1 MLRSMARTRSI
12 TRFDVLVAALV
23 TAFGLLLMVLNVVSP
38 DPGKEASSWIVVPAF
53 LLVTVPVLWRGAAP
67 LQATAVVAVAM
78 GVNVAL
84 DEAVRCGVAFPLVW
98 LLVFAC
104 GARLDGR
111 EAQAGLGLGLL
122 ALVLM
127 TLNDGAV
134 GPDVLPFF
142 APVTA
147 VVWGIGR
154 VVHSRGRMVEE
165 LQARTAELR
174 RTRDERAKLEV
185 ATDRARLSGELDE
198 LLQRRLGE
206 LARLADDGARETD
219 GGAAAATLVDIETRS
234 RQTLEEMRA
243 VVGVLRH
250 DEDGTAPTAP
260 QPTLTH
266 LEALIVR
273 AKGSGAK
280 LRVEGSP
287 RVLPAG
293 VELSA
298 YRVVEHLLDA
308 LDDADGVVVTV
319 HFADDALELKVA
331 GPARRRGDAGT
342 AIERARERV
351 ELHRGT
357 LVASTRGGRAEAVAN
372 LPVLAGV

>member
-1 MLRSMARTRSI
+1 
-12 TRFDVLVAALV
+12 VCVV
-23 TAFGLLLMVLNVVSP
+23 VVGFGTLLMVLNVVSP
-38 DPGKEASSWIVVPAF
+38 DPGEDASSWVVVPGF
-53 LLVTVPVLWRGAAP
+53 LLVTVPVLWRRAAP
-67 LQATAVVAVAM
+67 LKAIGAATLGMAI
-78 GVNVAL
+78 NVAFL
-84 DEAVRCGVAFPLVW
+84 GQTVRCGVAFPEMW
-98 LLVFAC
+98 LLTFSA

-111 EAQAGLGLGLL
+111 EARQGLGLGIL

-134 GPDVLPFF
+134 GPEVMLFF
-142 APVTA
+142 GPITA

-154 VVHSRGRMVEE
+154 VVRSRGRLVEQ

-174 RTRDERAKLEV
+174 HARDERARLEV

-206 LARLADDGARETD
+206 LARLADAGALETD
-219 GGAAAATLVDIETRS
+219 GDIATATLIDIETRS
-234 RQTLEEMRA
+234 RQTLEEMRT

-250 DEDGTAPTAP
+250 DDTDGIPTSP

-266 LEALIVR
+266 LNALLVR
-273 AKGSGAK
+273 AKGARAR

-298 YRVVEHLLDA
+298 YRVVEHLLAA
-308 LDDADGVVVTV
+308 LDDADGVEVTV

-331 GPARRRGDAGT
+331 GPPRRRADAES
-342 AIERARERV
+342 ALERARERV

-357 LVASTRGGRAEAVAN
+357 LVATTHGGRAEAVAQ